1 MMRINH
7 VYLKLIVTVKH
18 ENNGIDWVTYYL
30 SISFSILTIIKS
42 IILHN
47 LQY

>member
-18 ENNGIDWVTYYL
+18 EDNGIDWVTYKLCQKFNIRKIVRDLRY
-30 SISFSILTIIKS
+30 
-42 IILHN
+42 
-47 LQY
+47 Q

>member
-18 ENNGIDWVTYYL
+18 EDNGIDWVTYYARNL
-30 SISFSILTIIKS
+30 ILEK
-42 IILHN
+42 
-47 LQY
+47 